1 MGKIDELEQMVK
13 RLEPTNG
20 PTVLVDVT
28 FLELKQLLAV
38 VRAAQECDR
47 LLNDWDLI
55 RQHSYAHESLS
66 KALAELDK

>member
-1 MGKIDELEQMVK
+1 MSKIDELEQMVK

-38 VRAAQECDR
+38 VREYKQMREDCKTHDYMWPP
-47 LLNDWDLI
+47 LHKVD
-55 RQHSYAHESLS
+55 
-66 KALAELDK
+66 KALAALEGGE